1 MDKCYAFLVTV
12 MNRHLN
18 EVGGS
23 IYSVGAGYGNGYVAV
38 PPGHPLHGL
47 DYDAVDVDVHGG
59 LTLANGTE
67 FIYENP
73 MIKREDIEFLDGEV
87 PEGYWIF
94 GFDTCHAFDSLES
107 WPRER
112 VIEET
117 MRLKNTLERL
127 GTTREE
133 TVVLDKSA
141 FTIHN
146 S

>member
-1 MDKCYAFLVTV
+1 MDKCYAFLVTA
-12 MNRHLN
+12 MNKWIN
-18 EVGGS
+18 EEGGS
-23 IYSVGAGYGNGYVAV
+23 PYSLGAGYGNGYVAV

-47 DYDAVDVDVHGG
+47 HYDAVDVDVHGG

-112 VIEET
+112 VIGET
-117 MRLKNTLERL
+117 MRLKNALEL
-127 GTTREE
+127 LATTREE
-133 TVVLDKSA
+133 TMVLDKSA
-141 FTIHN
+141 FKIHN